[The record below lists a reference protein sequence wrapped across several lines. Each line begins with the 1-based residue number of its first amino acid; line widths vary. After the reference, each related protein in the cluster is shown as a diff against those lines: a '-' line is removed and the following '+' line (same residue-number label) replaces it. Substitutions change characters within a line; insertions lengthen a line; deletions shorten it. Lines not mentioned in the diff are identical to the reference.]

1 MYVYDLHIMVVNNYR
16 LVCGKAFIISKILMI
31 YIVLSFLIPY
41 FYPFGSDTIA
51 EVTFGVTFLLNIGIS
66 LIMLPINI
74 RLAGQLVMQV
84 FKYRYICNHV
94 ATLDEDNKVMR
105 GYYNHFRAVMCIII
119 SMVGFNV
126 FNIISEVLFLIKF
139 FKWEWNE
146 VWWYWWVAEGLC
158 CAFEESVILY
168 AVVMLYQIACYFQG
182 QKFRFLKITIVIV
195 LRFLYT
201 SLQTGFVINFSMQ
214 IRMIFQDTNLALY
227 VIGIFELVP
236 VIIILEFLLRFPML
250 FSFVRSTQRVVSKYI
265 NEFLNDMNTDDLDR
279 QHFVDKVLAGKL
291 FQIAGWGT
299 IFVSFVTSLVLVL
312 QYSMLIALGLL
323 VNTIELSTLLS
334 VLQPIAV
341 TFFTLI
347 QVFTILPSIL
357 YCIFLIMLWLYFR
370 GKTMVK
376 YSGYSSDDPEI
387 LIRVHRPKKDVLSN
401 QDEFHD
407 TYYKRKYTIM
417 YSTYVLCIV
426 VISVL
431 FAGFFAPVLDNRW
444 TWDISLRPGD
454 YYLLEGSTLKNVCYS
469 NQYELRF
476 EPNPSLQLKLS
487 LNCSEIIFA
496 REIIGNKTD
505 YGTYTYEYIYDTVW
519 LPESSISLQQI
530 NSTIDNHT
538 DYIPSIFLNSQFP
551 CYYPGG
557 MFYNQL
563 GKDSCKGAKLIKNS
577 DNHTYYEPKCS
588 TSQSGELNCTIMCDG
603 MYSFHS
609 TFHSHTITVERF
621 GIPINESDTTPLN
634 EVVGEQLQEY
644 DVIVFNSST
653 NITKPYNTCFI
664 HATCKFHLAFRILM
678 PVLILLSSML
688 LLTIGLI
695 LILKI

>member
-1 MYVYDLHIMVVNNYR
+1 
-16 LVCGKAFIISKILMI
+16 MI
-31 YIVLSFLIPY
+31 YDILSFLITY
-41 FYPFGSDTIA
+41 IYPFGSDTIA

-126 FNIISEVLFLIKF
+126 FNVISEVLFLIKF

-168 AVVMLYQIACYFQG
+168 TVVMLYQIACYFQG
-182 QKFRFLKITIVIV
+182 QKFRFFMITVIIV

-201 SLQTGFVINFSMQ
+201 SIQTGFVINFLLSAIRNQ
-214 IRMIFQDTNLALY
+214 IILIYPSQYTSLILGLFS
-227 VIGIFELVP
+227 G
-236 VIIILEFLLRFPML
+236 IIILEFLLRFPML

-265 NEFLNDMNTDDLDR
+265 NEFLDDMNTDDLDR
-279 QHFVDKVLAGKL
+279 QHFVNKVLAGKL

-299 IFVSFVTSLVLVL
+299 IFVSFITSLVLVL
-312 QYSMLIALGLL
+312 QYSMLMSIIIL
-323 VNTIELSTLLS
+323 VLYLIRTISTP
-334 VLQPIAV
+334 VLRPIAV
-341 TFFTLI
+341 TLFTII

-376 YSGYSSDDPEI
+376 YSGYCSDDPEI

-454 YYLLEGSTLKNVCYS
+454 YYLLEGSTLKNVC

-476 EPNPSLQLKLS
+476 KQHSLIEPSLPLS
-487 LNCSEIIFA
+487 CNENILAAEIIQNETHYMTINF
-496 REIIGNKTD
+496 NLS
-505 YGTYTYEYIYDTVW
+505 YGLFW
-519 LPESSISLQQI
+519 LPKNSILIQQI
-530 NSTIDNHT
+530 PPFTIHYNG
-538 DYIPSIFLNSQFP
+538 YLPSLIVKSQFP
-551 CYYPGG
+551 CYYLPNEAFLNYLIGPYYDYYIG
-557 MFYNQL
+557 HFN
-563 GKDSCKGAKLIKNS
+563 KDTCKGAELIL
-577 DNHTYYEPKCS
+577 DYDTLTYQPHCHYTNE
-588 TSQSGELNCTIMCDG
+588 SGELNCTIMYAG
-603 MYSFHS
+603 MYAYNYYNS
-609 TFHSHTITVERF
+609 SHQIISVKQFRHT
-621 GIPINESDTTPLN
+621 INESTITPLKDI
-634 EVVGEQLQEY
+634 EGKKLHKY
-644 DVIVFNSST
+644 DIILFNSTRNIIDFT
-653 NITKPYNTCFI
+653 NLCSIHTTCR
-664 HATCKFHLAFRILM
+664 FHLAFRILM